1 MKPTMR
7 ITSSNLAA
15 RGFKPTSPAA
25 PKPEPEAK
33 PLDPVRVDAPLGDGI
48 AAAIESLRDQIAA
61 MPPRPRPAGMDMTLR
76 RDAKGSIQG
85 ATITFNW
92 S

>member
-7 ITSSNLAA
+7 LTSTNLAA
-15 RGFKPTSPAA
+15 RGFKPAAPAA
-25 PKPEPEAK
+25 PEQKPAPAPE
-33 PLDPVRVDAPLGDGI
+33 PVRVEAPLGNGI